1 MKEPSG
7 IGRRGVLMAGAVA
20 LAGGSAGPGARAIA
34 PQLDL
39 NKAADPP
46 SVRAELSALL
56 QRQAA
61 QWSAGDLVG
70 FCAHYADDAVF
81 VSPSGRTDG
90 RAAVLARYQKKYVD
104 KKGMGA
110 LSLEVL
116 HVAESGALASIVM
129 TWRLVFQPGPSGAK
143 EPAQGYSVIALQ
155 KQKGAWK
162 IVHDASM

>member
-1 MKEPSG
+1 MG
-7 IGRRGVLMAGAVA
+7 IGRREVLVAGAAV
-20 LAGGSAGPGARAIA
+20 LAGGSAGPGARAA
-34 PQLDL
+34 GPELDL
-39 NKAADPP
+39 SQTNTHA

-61 QWSAGDLVG
+61 QWSAGDLAG
-70 FCAHYADDAVF
+70 FCAHYAEDAVF

-104 KKGMGA
+104 KQGMGA

-116 HVAESGALASIVM
+116 HVVAGGALASVVM
-129 TWRLVFQPGPSGAK
+129 TWRLVFEPGPSGPK
-143 EPAQGYSVIALQ
+143 EPAQGFSVIALQ